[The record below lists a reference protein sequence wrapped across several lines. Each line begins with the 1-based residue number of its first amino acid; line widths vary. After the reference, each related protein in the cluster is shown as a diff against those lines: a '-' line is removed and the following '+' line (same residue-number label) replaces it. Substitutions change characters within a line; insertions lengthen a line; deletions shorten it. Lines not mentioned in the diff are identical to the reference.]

1 MDTDHML
8 RHLVGAVDGVVDGER
23 IGHLRVR
30 GVPDGG
36 GDVELAQ
43 QSRTPKS
50 LLF

>member
-1 MDTDHML
+1 MDTDHM
-8 RHLVGAVDGVVDGER
+8 ATDTER
-23 IGHLRVR
+23 IGIGHLRVR